1 MRATRPSGL
10 CKQQQAPCYACCKL
24 RVPST
29 HTHIHRTN
37 DARPTICVCSMESKK
52 LVVVALPIVLIVWA
66 TIFPSNLTVLG
77 VRAIVLG
84 IGLGG

>member
-1 MRATRPSGL
+1 
-10 CKQQQAPCYACCKL
+10 
-24 RVPST
+24 
-29 HTHIHRTN
+29 
-37 DARPTICVCSMESKK
+37 MESKK